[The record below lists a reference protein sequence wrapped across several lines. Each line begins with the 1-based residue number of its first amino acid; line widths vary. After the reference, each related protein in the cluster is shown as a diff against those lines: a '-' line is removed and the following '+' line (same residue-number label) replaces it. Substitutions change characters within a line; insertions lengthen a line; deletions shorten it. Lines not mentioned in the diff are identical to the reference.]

1 MHIGNKLRYL
11 IESKGF
17 TKRDFAYLLE
27 TSEQNLHKILNKE
40 SIQIGQL
47 IAFCELLKVHPNL
60 FFEGLE
66 MGMEA
71 HEMDVNYELPK
82 DFANNKMESTVIRLL
97 QDLVKEKE
105 ERIREL
111 QDHIKSLKKQ

>member
-40 SIQIGQL
+40 SIQISQL

-60 FFEGLE
+60 FFENLEIGLE
-66 MGMEA
+66 ASES
-71 HEMDVNYELPK
+71 EVSYDLPR
-82 DFANNKMESTVIRLL
+82 DFASKNIESTVIRLL
-97 QDLVKEKE
+97 QDLVKEKD

-111 QDHIKSLKKQ
+111 QDHINSLKRQ

>member
-66 MGMEA
+66 IGMEA
-71 HEMDVNYELPK
+71 NEIDVNYELPK
-82 DFANNKMESTVIRLL
+82 DLTNNKMESTVIRLL
-97 QDLVKEKE
+97 QDLLKEKE
-105 ERIREL
+105 ERI
-111 QDHIKSLKKQ
+111 KKCRFNNWKIL